1 MEALDR
7 GWAGWTKQA
16 AELHTFRA
24 NHENQMKAGKG
35 FFKLNNDIIAA
46 VCEDLVAE
54 YQALAD

>member
-1 MEALDR
+1 MDTTSR
-7 GWAGWTKQA
+7 GTSHLPHGSR
-16 AELHTFRA
+16 EPD
-24 NHENQMKAGKG
+24 KAGKG